1 MDDEET
7 ILTPNALTFKYEN
20 YEINELQRTF
30 NSVVK
35 TMMIA
40 DQKSKNINT
49 ALLNYSD
56 AYYIEQ
62 YAQDETH
69 RAICLSNIGTLMF

>member
-7 ILTPNALTFKYEN
+7 ILTPNELTFKYEN

-40 DQKSKNINT
+40 DQKSNNINT
-49 ALLNYSD
+49 AMLNYSD
-56 AYYIEQ
+56 AYYIE
-62 YAQDETH
+62 
-69 RAICLSNIGTLMF
+69 

>member
-40 DQKSKNINT
+40 D
-49 ALLNYSD
+49 
-56 AYYIEQ
+56 
-62 YAQDETH
+62 
-69 RAICLSNIGTLMF
+69 